1 MESWRAIAMRDAGG
15 SVRRANRLDA
25 VAAVRY
31 HSRCMSLLHTI
42 RTRRELVW
50 NLTARELKLR
60 YRGSVLGFLWSVLI
74 PLFMAVIYVFF
85 LRLLGGRGVPLAD
98 IIVGVFAWQFTV
110 QCVNSGLF
118 AITGNTNLVK
128 KVFFP
133 RIILPLSNTLA
144 NLITYLLSLVVQF
157 IFIAILFDRAGHS
170 FSPWL
175 IGFPAVVALHVT
187 FNFAL
192 TLLLAATNVYV
203 RDMQHL
209 VGVGLTAWF
218 FISPVMYNLSFVEK
232 FAEHHPW
239 AMDLYL
245 LNPMA
250 VILTAY
256 RAVLTPQVAF
266 PWSVSA
272 AASILA
278 VALFFV
284 LAYRLFQRLQKDFA
298 DLL

>member
-1 MESWRAIAMRDAGG
+1 
-15 SVRRANRLDA
+15 
-25 VAAVRY
+25 
-31 HSRCMSLLHTI
+31 MSLLQVI
-42 RTRRELVW
+42 RSRRELLA
-50 NLTARELKLR
+50 NLTSRELKLR

-74 PLFMAVIYVFF
+74 PLFMALIYVFF
-85 LRLLGGRGVPLAD
+85 LRILGGRGVPLAD
-98 IIVGVFAWQFTV
+98 IIIGVFAWQFTV

-133 RIILPLSNTLA
+133 RVILPLSSALA
-144 NLITYLLSLVVQF
+144 NLITYLLSLIVQF
-157 IFIAILFDRAGHS
+157 AFVAILFHRAGHT

-175 IGFPAVVALHVT
+175 VAFPAVVALQLA
-187 FNFAL
+187 FNLAL

-218 FISPVMYNLSFVEK
+218 FVSPVMYNLSFVEH
-232 FAEHHPW
+232 FAEKHPW
-239 AMDLYL
+239 ALDLFM

-250 VILTAY
+250 VIVTAY
-256 RAVLTPQVAF
+256 RAVITPGLSF
-266 PWSVSA
+266 PWSPAVGVSIA
-272 AASILA
+272 MVGL
-278 VALFFV
+278 LLV
-284 LAYRLFQRLQKDFA
+284 LSYRLFERMQKDFA